1 MGAADGAASLQSDR
15 DHYLSAQHQD
25 RDDYEPRSPI
35 GMRPASSGR
44 VTSADV
50 AKRAGVSRATVSYV
64 VNGLSSTVKVA
75 PETRERVLAAAAEL
89 GYSQYGPGRT
99 LKSGRSDVVLFV
111 LNDLPVGHAVNTL
124 LDELEAKLAAG
135 ELSLVIFRVTPR
147 GNPLSRIWREI
158 GPFAVIGIESI
169 GDQDAAEMRA
179 AGVDVIRLVLQGGD
193 EPGVLTQSQTEVGEA
208 QVRYLA
214 GRGRRRLGY
223 AYPDDPR
230 VEAFATLRLK
240 GARRACQELGLPELD
255 VRTVPLDRDGA
266 TEAVHAWTQASPRID
281 GIVAY
286 NDLVAYAVLAG
297 VGENGLAIPDDV
309 AVIGVDN
316 DPLGAL
322 FHPTLTTVDT
332 RHIEV
337 ADELARLV
345 IATRDGETPAMRAIS
360 QEYQVIIRESAP

>member
-1 MGAADGAASLQSDR
+1 VATEQ
-15 DHYLSAQHQD
+15 
-25 RDDYEPRSPI
+25 EFE
-35 GMRPASSGR
+35 MRPSGR

-64 VNGLSSTVKVA
+64 VNGLETVNLA

-111 LNDLPVGHAVNTL
+111 LNDLPGGHAVNTL
-124 LDELEAKLAAG
+124 LDELEAKLAAS

-169 GDQDAAEMRA
+169 NDRDAAEMQV
-179 AGVDVIRLVLQGGD
+179 AGIDVIRLVLQGGD

-214 GRGRRRLGY
+214 GRGRSRLGY

-230 VEAFATLRLK
+230 VEAFASLRLK
-240 GARRACQELGLPELD
+240 GAQRAARDLGLPELD
-255 VRTVPLDRDGA
+255 IRTVPLDRAAA
-266 TEAVHAWTQASPRID
+266 TQAVRAWTETPEPVT
-281 GIVAY
+281 GVCAY
-286 NDLVAYAVLAG
+286 NDEVAYAVLAG
-297 VGENGLAIPDDV
+297 IADNGKAVPQDI

-322 FHPTLTTVDT
+322 INPSLTTVDT
-332 RHIEV
+332 RHVET

-345 IATRDGETPAMRAIS
+345 IAARNGATAAMVAIS
-360 QEYQVIIRESAP
+360 HEYEVIVRASAP